1 MANKRNAVTSNPVQ
15 FMKKLILTCLVV
27 GTAVSGRAQW
37 LSPEAVNGALM
48 GTFIGGIAGADCHN
62 SFSGDGAA
70 IGAGIGLAVGALAGE
85 ARRQS
90 EYYSEP
96 VAYQPAVVATPG
108 YGYSSTYVY
117 YAPNNY
123 TAPGYYYRP
132 SRPNYAIGGTLLG
145 AASGALIGQG
155 SGNAGEGAAIGA
167 GAGLLL
173 GGIAEYAAKKKEG
186 KPTGNQTSSA
196 QYSSSDAQPVQ
207 YQPPQLVQSEI
218 TSRPAPNS
226 TYYWTAPPKQIP
238 DAPRVP
244 DAPTF

>member
-1 MANKRNAVTSNPVQ
+1 
-15 FMKKLILTCLVV
+15 MKKLLLTIMIASV
-27 GTAVSGRAQW
+27 AIASRAQW

-48 GTFIGGIAGADCHN
+48 GTFIGGIAGGNCHDG
-62 SFSGDGAA
+62 FSGDGAA

-85 ARRQS
+85 ARRQNQ
-90 EYYSEP
+90 YYAEP
-96 VAYQPAVVATPG
+96 ATYQPAVVATPG

-132 SRPNYAIGGTLLG
+132 ERPNYAVGGTLLG
-145 AASGALIGQG
+145 AASGALIGYG
-155 SGNAGEGAAIGA
+155 SGNTGEGAAIGA
-167 GAGLLL
+167 ASGLVL
-173 GGIAEYAAKKKEG
+173 GGIAEYAARKKEDKST
-186 KPTGNQTSSA
+186 KPQPASTVQ
-196 QYSSSDAQPVQ
+196 QQPPAQPAA

-218 TSRPAPNS
+218 TFQPAANS
-226 TYYWTAPPKQIP
+226 TYYWTAPPRQIP

>member
-1 MANKRNAVTSNPVQ
+1 
-15 FMKKLILTCLVV
+15 MKKLILTVV
-27 GTAVSGRAQW
+27 IAATVTTPGRAQW
-37 LSPEAVNGALM
+37 LTPEALNGALM
-48 GTFIGGIAGADCHN
+48 GTFIGGIAGADCHD

-90 EYYSEP
+90 QYYSEP
-96 VAYQPAVVATPG
+96 IAYQPAIVATPG

-117 YAPNNY
+117 FAPNNY
-123 TAPGYYYRP
+123 TAPGSYYQP

-167 GAGLLL
+167 ASGLIL
-173 GGIAEYAAKKKEG
+173 GGIAEYATAKKERRIAHSQST
-186 KPTGNQTSSA
+186 PETQTGPQS
-196 QYSSSDAQPVQ
+196 QPAP
-207 YQPPQLVQSEI
+207 YQPPHLANNQI
-218 TSRPAPNS
+218 TSTPAINS

-238 DAPRVP
+238 DATRVP